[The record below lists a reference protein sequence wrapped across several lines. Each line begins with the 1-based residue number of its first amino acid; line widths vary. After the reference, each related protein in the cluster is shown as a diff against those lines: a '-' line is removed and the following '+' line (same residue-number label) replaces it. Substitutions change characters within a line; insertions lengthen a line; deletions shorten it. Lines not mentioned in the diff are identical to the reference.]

1 MVSDASKLANT
12 AITPADVAS
21 AMIRD
26 EFYYC
31 YQPKTSFETGDLV
44 GAEALIRWRHND
56 ELIPPGRFIGMVEEN
71 GLAPALFEHMIPH
84 FLEDHAIMREQGID
98 VPISINV
105 SPQDLKATRPADLL
119 HNLVHEG
126 TVAGADIQIE
136 ITEGVVLVDDSQI
149 KTSIKK
155 LLNDGIQLLMDDFG
169 TGYSS
174 IDVLSKFPYSYVKID
189 MGLVSRMASNLKSYR
204 IIKGILHLT
213 RDLNIMTVAEGVET
227 MGDYQAL
234 QLMGCNEAQG
244 FLISPGIPVHEFAAF
259 ANKHE
264 SMPSTLIGTLFSL
277 QASLADYRRSI
288 VGTVMFHYGSEKTDR
303 ELAVTELAI
312 EHDPKSSR
320 FGKWYYG
327 IGQALGSFGVYE
339 QLEEPH
345 QRMREVGLEIVE
357 AAYKDHQGL
366 AEILT
371 LLESFNTVGNKLDA
385 LMGQLIEAYLGDQK
399 QSVTAT
405 SSAA

>member
-1 MVSDASKLANT
+1 MVSDLNSLANKT
-12 AITPADVAS
+12 ITPADVAD
-21 AMIRD
+21 AMRRD

-31 YQPKTSFETGDLV
+31 YQPKTSFESGDLV
-44 GAEALIRWRHND
+44 GAEALIRWNRNG

-71 GLAPALFEHMIPH
+71 GLAPALFEYMIPH
-84 FLEDHAIMREQGID
+84 FLEDLALMRGRGID

-119 HNLVHEG
+119 HELVMDG
-126 TVAGADIQIE
+126 RLDGGDVQIE
-136 ITEGVVLVDDSQI
+136 ITEGVVLVDDLQI
-149 KTSIKK
+149 KSSIKK

-234 QLMGCNEAQG
+234 QLMGCHEAQG
-244 FLISPGIPVHEFAAF
+244 FLISPGIPVNDFTAF
-259 ANKHE
+259 ADKHE

-288 VGTVMFHYGSEKTDR
+288 VGTVMFHYGSEATDR

-327 IGQALGSFGVYE
+327 LGQSLSSFSVYE
-339 QLEEPH
+339 MLEEPH

-366 AEILT
+366 SEILT
-371 LLESFNTVGNKLDA
+371 LLENFNTVGNRLDA

-399 QSVTAT
+399 LAVVAT
-405 SSAA
+405 GNAA